1 MPTED
6 KMDQF
11 KADVADLKLKT
22 GGQRRDSALQVVG
35 LVLMVLGVVAAVLL
49 YEASLHQTDARN
61 IASEEI
67 LAMSAVGVT
76 VIGAALFVVAALS
89 RFLRLWLLR
98 QMYEGQNHLDQVLD
112 SVRPQ
117 HP

>member
-1 MPTED
+1 MLTED

-11 KADVADLKLKT
+11 KAEVADLKLKT

-49 YEASLHQTDARN
+49 YEASLHQSDARN

-67 LAMSAVGVT
+67 LAVGAIGVT
-76 VIGAALFVVAALS
+76 VLGGALFVVATLS

-98 QMYEGQNHLDQVLD
+98 QLYEGQAHLDQVLD
-112 SVRPQ
+112 AVRQQRP
-117 HP
+117 

>member
-1 MPTED
+1 MLTED
-6 KMDQF
+6 KMDRF

-22 GGQRRDSALQVVG
+22 GGQRRDGVLQVVG

-49 YEASLHQTDARN
+49 YEASLHQGDARN
-61 IASEEI
+61 IGSEQI
-67 LAMSAVGVT
+67 LAAGAVGVT

-98 QMYEGQNHLDQVLD
+98 QMYEGQAHLDQVLEA
-112 SVRPQ
+112 VRQP